1 MKGLGRWGKGMGP
14 FITCVNYSLSPDH
27 TGEGVI
33 VHPELM
39 VLNSIVL
46 PHKDLTANFKNQII
60 L

>member
-1 MKGLGRWGKGMGP
+1 MGP